1 MPSMGSF
8 SRLRHSLNNSRFQY
22 CLMIFIA
29 LAGAALFP
37 WLTGDVISTIP
48 VTLGVVAAALTDLDD
63 RLSGRLRNIFITL
76 LCFLIASVSI
86 EVLFPYPWLFAVGLL
101 ISSFCFTMLGAIGQR
116 YATMAFG
123 ALLIAIYTMLG
134 VTLYDTWYQQPL
146 LLLAGAVWYSLIALL
161 SHALRPVRP
170 VQENLANCYEL
181 LARYLDAKSAFF
193 DPDEADRYDELQIQ
207 VALSNGALVSSL
219 NQTKLSLL
227 SRLKGDRGQRST
239 RRLLRYYF
247 VAQDIHE
254 RASSAHNQY
263 HALAK
268 RFRHSDVL
276 FRFQRLLLL
285 QAKACRQLSKSIISG
300 DDYNHDFRFERA
312 FNLLNA
318 SLERHQPQ
326 QAEDKRLL
334 ASLSF
339 VLRNLQAIDWQL
351 AHIES
356 EQIIGLPQD
365 NTLADDGLHGF
376 RDIWTRIRN
385 QLTPGSALFRHA
397 VRMSLV
403 LCAGY
408 ACIVAFN
415 MERGYWIL
423 LTSLFVCQPN
433 YSATRLRLRQRVL
446 GTLAGIIAGL
456 PLLYLIPSQEGQLVL
471 IVILGVLFFAFRT
484 VQYGYATAFITMLVL
499 FCFNLM
505 GAGFDIAI
513 PRVTDTLIGC
523 GIAWLAVT
531 FVWPDWRYRRLPL
544 VIQRAID
551 SNTAY
556 LSEVIAQYQQ
566 GKDDSLSYRIARR
579 AAHNADAEL
588 ASVISNM
595 SSEPLRSRRI
605 LEEGFRLLC
614 LNHAMLGYISALGA
628 HRHKLPDN
636 AESRTLLKEV
646 SQHILHQL
654 QAVSAQLQACPAPE
668 HNNTQQFAQ
677 SLLEQDLQ
685 DSDSR
690 FVLQQLGLINRML
703 NELSSLTQK
712 IVCRYADGSAS

>member
-1 MPSMGSF
+1 MGSF

-37 WLTGDVISTIP
+37 WLTGEVLSTIP

-76 LCFLIASVSI
+76 LCFFIASVSI
-86 EVLFPYPWLFAVGLL
+86 EILFPYPWLFAIGLL

-116 YATMAFG
+116 YATISFG

-285 QAKACRQLSKSIISG
+285 QAKACRQLAKSIISG
-300 DDYNHDFRFERA
+300 DDYDHDFRFERA

-334 ASLSF
+334 ASLNF

-351 AHIES
+351 SHIES

-365 NTLADDGLHGF
+365 NTLADDGLHGI

-408 ACIVAFN
+408 ACIMAFN

-471 IVILGVLFFAFRT
+471 IVVLGVLFFAFRT

-551 SNTAY
+551 SNTSY

-712 IVCRYADGSAS
+712 IVCRYAEGSAS

>member
-1 MPSMGSF
+1 MGSF

-37 WLTGDVISTIP
+37 WLTGEVLSTIP

-76 LCFLIASVSI
+76 LCFFIASVSI
-86 EVLFPYPWLFAVGLL
+86 EILFPYPWLFAIGLL

-116 YATMAFG
+116 YATISFG

-170 VQENLANCYEL
+170 VQENLANSYEL

-193 DPDEADRYDELQIQ
+193 APDEADRYDELQIQ

-285 QAKACRQLSKSIISG
+285 QAKACRQLAKSIISG

-334 ASLSF
+334 ASLNF

-351 AHIES
+351 SHIES

-365 NTLADDGLHGF
+365 NTLADDGLHGI

-408 ACIVAFN
+408 ACIMAFN

-471 IVILGVLFFAFRT
+471 IVVLGVLFFAFRT

-551 SNTAY
+551 SNTSY

-712 IVCRYADGSAS
+712 IVCRYAEGSAS

>member
-1 MPSMGSF
+1 MGSF

-37 WLTGDVISTIP
+37 WLTGEVLSTIP

-76 LCFLIASVSI
+76 LCFFIASVSI
-86 EVLFPYPWLFAVGLL
+86 EILFPYPWLFAIGLL

-116 YATMAFG
+116 YATISFG

-285 QAKACRQLSKSIISG
+285 QAKACRQLAKSIISG

-334 ASLSF
+334 ASLNF

-351 AHIES
+351 SHIES

-365 NTLADDGLHGF
+365 NTLADDGLHGI

-385 QLTPGSALFRHA
+385 QLAPGSALFRHA

-408 ACIVAFN
+408 ACIMAFN

-471 IVILGVLFFAFRT
+471 IVVLGVLFFAFRT

-551 SNTAY
+551 SNTSY

-712 IVCRYADGSAS
+712 IVCRYAEGSAS

>member
-1 MPSMGSF
+1 MGSF

-76 LCFLIASVSI
+76 LCFFIASVSI
-86 EVLFPYPWLFAVGLL
+86 EILFPYPWLFAIGLL

-116 YATMAFG
+116 YATISFG

-285 QAKACRQLSKSIISG
+285 QAKACRQLAKSIISG

-334 ASLSF
+334 ASLNF

-351 AHIES
+351 SHIES

-365 NTLADDGLHGF
+365 NTLADDGLHGI

-408 ACIVAFN
+408 ACIMAFN

-471 IVILGVLFFAFRT
+471 IVVLGVLFFAFRT

-551 SNTAY
+551 SNTSY

-712 IVCRYADGSAS
+712 IVCRYAEGSAS

>member
-1 MPSMGSF
+1 MGSF

-37 WLTGDVISTIP
+37 WLTGEVLSTIP

-76 LCFLIASVSI
+76 LCFFIASVSI
-86 EVLFPYPWLFAVGLL
+86 EILFPYPWLFAIGLL

-116 YATMAFG
+116 YATISFG

-263 HALAK
+263 HTLAK

-285 QAKACRQLSKSIISG
+285 QAKACRQLAKSIISG
-300 DDYNHDFRFERA
+300 DDYNHDFRFDRA

-334 ASLSF
+334 ASLNF

-351 AHIES
+351 SHIES

-365 NTLADDGLHGF
+365 NTLADDGLHGI

-408 ACIVAFN
+408 ACIMAFN

-471 IVILGVLFFAFRT
+471 IVVLGVLFFAFRT

-551 SNTAY
+551 SNTSY

-712 IVCRYADGSAS
+712 IVCRYAEGSAS

>member
-1 MPSMGSF
+1 MGSF

-37 WLTGDVISTIP
+37 WLTGEVLSTIP

-76 LCFLIASVSI
+76 LCFFIASVSI
-86 EVLFPYPWLFAVGLL
+86 EILFPYPWLFAIGLL

-116 YATMAFG
+116 YATISFG

-285 QAKACRQLSKSIISG
+285 QAKACRQLAKSIISG
-300 DDYNHDFRFERA
+300 DDYNHDFRFERT

-334 ASLSF
+334 ASLNF

-351 AHIES
+351 SHIES

-365 NTLADDGLHGF
+365 NTLADDGLHGI

-408 ACIVAFN
+408 ACIMAFN

-471 IVILGVLFFAFRT
+471 IVVLGVLFFAFRT

-551 SNTAY
+551 SNTSY

-712 IVCRYADGSAS
+712 IVCRYTEGSAS

>member
-1 MPSMGSF
+1 MGSF

-37 WLTGDVISTIP
+37 WLTGEVLSTIP

-76 LCFLIASVSI
+76 LCFFIASVSI
-86 EVLFPYPWLFAVGLL
+86 EILFPYPWLFAIGLL

-116 YATMAFG
+116 YATISFG

-285 QAKACRQLSKSIISG
+285 QAKACRQLAKSIISG

-334 ASLSF
+334 ASLNF

-351 AHIES
+351 SHIES

-365 NTLADDGLHGF
+365 NTLADDGLHGI

-408 ACIVAFN
+408 ACIMAFN

-471 IVILGVLFFAFRT
+471 IVVLGVLFFAFRT

-551 SNTAY
+551 SNTSY
-556 LSEVIAQYQQ
+556 LNEVIAQYQQ

-712 IVCRYADGSAS
+712 IVCRYAEGSAS

>member
-1 MPSMGSF
+1 MGSF

-37 WLTGDVISTIP
+37 WLTGEVLSTIP

-76 LCFLIASVSI
+76 LCFFIASVSI
-86 EVLFPYPWLFAVGLL
+86 EILFPYPWLFAIGLL

-116 YATMAFG
+116 YATISFG

-285 QAKACRQLSKSIISG
+285 QAKACRQLAKSIISG

-334 ASLSF
+334 ASLNF

-351 AHIES
+351 SHIES

-365 NTLADDGLHGF
+365 NTLADDGLHGI

-408 ACIVAFN
+408 ACIMAFN

-471 IVILGVLFFAFRT
+471 IVVLGVLFFAFRT

-544 VIQRAID
+544 VIQHAID
-551 SNTAY
+551 SNTSY

-712 IVCRYADGSAS
+712 IVCRYAEGSAS

>member
-1 MPSMGSF
+1 MGSF

-37 WLTGDVISTIP
+37 WLTGEVLSTIP

-76 LCFLIASVSI
+76 LCFFIASVSI
-86 EVLFPYPWLFAVGLL
+86 EILFPYPWLFAIGLL

-116 YATMAFG
+116 YATISFG

-285 QAKACRQLSKSIISG
+285 QAKACRQLAKSIISG

-334 ASLSF
+334 ASLNF

-351 AHIES
+351 SHIES

-365 NTLADDGLHGF
+365 NTLADDGLHGI

-408 ACIVAFN
+408 ACIMAFN

-471 IVILGVLFFAFRT
+471 IVVLGVLFFAFRT

-531 FVWPDWRYRRLPL
+531 FVLPDWRYRRLPL

-551 SNTAY
+551 SNTSY

-712 IVCRYADGSAS
+712 IVCRYAEGSAS

>member
-1 MPSMGSF
+1 MGSF

-37 WLTGDVISTIP
+37 WLTGEVLSTIP

-76 LCFLIASVSI
+76 LCFFIASVSI
-86 EVLFPYPWLFAVGLL
+86 EILFPYPWLFAIGLL

-116 YATMAFG
+116 YATISFG

-181 LARYLDAKSAFF
+181 LAHYLDAKSAFF

-285 QAKACRQLSKSIISG
+285 QAKACRQLAKSIISG

-334 ASLSF
+334 ASLNF

-351 AHIES
+351 SHIES

-365 NTLADDGLHGF
+365 NTLADDGLHGI

-408 ACIVAFN
+408 ACIMAFN

-471 IVILGVLFFAFRT
+471 IVVLGVLFFAFRT

-551 SNTAY
+551 SNTSY

-712 IVCRYADGSAS
+712 IVCRYAEGSAS

>member
-1 MPSMGSF
+1 MGSF

-37 WLTGDVISTIP
+37 WLTGEVLSTIP

-76 LCFLIASVSI
+76 LCFFIASVSI
-86 EVLFPYPWLFAVGLL
+86 EILFPYPWLFAIGLL

-116 YATMAFG
+116 YATISFG

-285 QAKACRQLSKSIISG
+285 QAKACRQLAKSIISG

-334 ASLSF
+334 ASLNF

-351 AHIES
+351 SHIES

-365 NTLADDGLHGF
+365 NTLADDGLHGI

-408 ACIVAFN
+408 ACIMAFN

-471 IVILGVLFFAFRT
+471 IVVLGVLFFAFRT

-551 SNTAY
+551 SNTSY

-636 AESRTLLKEV
+636 AES
-646 SQHILHQL
+646 
-654 QAVSAQLQACPAPE
+654 
-668 HNNTQQFAQ
+668 
-677 SLLEQDLQ
+677 
-685 DSDSR
+685 
-690 FVLQQLGLINRML
+690 
-703 NELSSLTQK
+703 
-712 IVCRYADGSAS
+712 

>member
-1 MPSMGSF
+1 MGSF

-22 CLMIFIA
+22 CLMILIA

-37 WLTGDVISTIP
+37 WLTGEVLSTIP

-76 LCFLIASVSI
+76 LCFFIASVSI
-86 EVLFPYPWLFAVGLL
+86 EILFPYPWLFAIGLL

-116 YATMAFG
+116 YATISFG

-285 QAKACRQLSKSIISG
+285 QAKACRQLAKSIISG

-334 ASLSF
+334 ASLNF

-351 AHIES
+351 SHIES

-365 NTLADDGLHGF
+365 NTLADDGLHGI

-408 ACIVAFN
+408 ACIMAFN

-471 IVILGVLFFAFRT
+471 IVVLGVLFFAFRT

-551 SNTAY
+551 SNTSY

-712 IVCRYADGSAS
+712 IVCRYAEGSAS

>member
-1 MPSMGSF
+1 MGSF

-37 WLTGDVISTIP
+37 WLTGEVLSTIP

-76 LCFLIASVSI
+76 LCFFIASVSI
-86 EVLFPYPWLFAVGLL
+86 EILFPYPWLFAMGLL

-116 YATMAFG
+116 YATISFG

-285 QAKACRQLSKSIISG
+285 QAKACRQLAKSIISG

-334 ASLSF
+334 ASLNF

-351 AHIES
+351 SHIES

-365 NTLADDGLHGF
+365 NTLADDGLHGI

-408 ACIVAFN
+408 ACIMAFN

-471 IVILGVLFFAFRT
+471 IVVLGVLFFAFRT

-551 SNTAY
+551 SNTSY

-712 IVCRYADGSAS
+712 IVCRYAEGSAS

>member
-1 MPSMGSF
+1 MV
-8 SRLRHSLNNSRFQY
+8 LNV
-22 CLMIFIA
+22 LLAAIA
-29 LAGAALFP
+29 VNR
-37 WLTGDVISTIP
+37 D
-48 VTLGVVAAALTDLDD
+48 
-63 RLSGRLRNIFITL
+63 
-76 LCFLIASVSI
+76 LCFFIASVSI
-86 EVLFPYPWLFAVGLL
+86 EILFPYPWLFAIGLL

-116 YATMAFG
+116 YATISFG

-285 QAKACRQLSKSIISG
+285 QAKACRQLAKSIISG

-334 ASLSF
+334 ASLNF

-351 AHIES
+351 SHIES

-365 NTLADDGLHGF
+365 NTLADDGLHGI

-408 ACIVAFN
+408 ACIMAFN

-471 IVILGVLFFAFRT
+471 IVVLGVLFFAFRT

-551 SNTAY
+551 SNTSY

-668 HNNTQQFAQ
+668 HNNTQQFTQ

-712 IVCRYADGSAS
+712 IVCRYAEGSAS

>member
-1 MPSMGSF
+1 
-8 SRLRHSLNNSRFQY
+8 
-22 CLMIFIA
+22 MIFIA

-37 WLTGDVISTIP
+37 WLTGEVLSTIP

-76 LCFLIASVSI
+76 LCFFIASVSI
-86 EVLFPYPWLFAVGLL
+86 EILFPYPWLFAIGLL

-116 YATMAFG
+116 YATISFG

-285 QAKACRQLSKSIISG
+285 QAKACRQLAKSIISG

-334 ASLSF
+334 ASLNF

-351 AHIES
+351 SHIES

-365 NTLADDGLHGF
+365 NTLADDGLHGI

-408 ACIVAFN
+408 ACIMAFN

-471 IVILGVLFFAFRT
+471 IVVLGVLFFAFRT

-551 SNTAY
+551 SNTSY

-712 IVCRYADGSAS
+712 IVCRYAEGSAS

>member
-1 MPSMGSF
+1 MGSF

-37 WLTGDVISTIP
+37 WLTGEVLSTIP

-76 LCFLIASVSI
+76 LCFFIASVSI
-86 EVLFPYPWLFAVGLL
+86 EILFPYPWLFAIGLL

-116 YATMAFG
+116 YATISFG

-285 QAKACRQLSKSIISG
+285 QAKACRQLAKSIISG

-334 ASLSF
+334 ASLNF

-351 AHIES
+351 SHIES

-365 NTLADDGLHGF
+365 NTLADDGLHGI

-408 ACIVAFN
+408 ACIMAFN

-471 IVILGVLFFAFRT
+471 IVVLGVLFFAFRT

-551 SNTAY
+551 SNTSY

-712 IVCRYADGSAS
+712 IVCRYAEGSAS

>member
-1 MPSMGSF
+1 MGSF

-37 WLTGDVISTIP
+37 WLTGEVLSTIP

-76 LCFLIASVSI
+76 LCFFIASVSI
-86 EVLFPYPWLFAVGLL
+86 EILFPYPGLFAIGLL

-116 YATMAFG
+116 YATISFG

-285 QAKACRQLSKSIISG
+285 QAKACRQLAKSIISG

-334 ASLSF
+334 ASLNF

-351 AHIES
+351 SHIES

-365 NTLADDGLHGF
+365 NTLADDGLHGI

-408 ACIVAFN
+408 ACIMAFN

-471 IVILGVLFFAFRT
+471 IVVLGVLFFAFRT

-551 SNTAY
+551 SNTSY

-712 IVCRYADGSAS
+712 IVCRYAEGSAS

>member
-1 MPSMGSF
+1 MGSF

-37 WLTGDVISTIP
+37 WLTGEVLSTIP

-76 LCFLIASVSI
+76 LCFFIASVSI
-86 EVLFPYPWLFAVGLL
+86 EILFPYPWLFAIGLL

-116 YATMAFG
+116 YATISFG

-285 QAKACRQLSKSIISG
+285 QAKACRQLAKSIISG

-334 ASLSF
+334 ASLNF

-351 AHIES
+351 SHIES

-365 NTLADDGLHGF
+365 NTLADDGLHGI

-385 QLTPGSALFRHA
+385 QLTPSSALFRHA

-408 ACIVAFN
+408 ACIMAFN

-471 IVILGVLFFAFRT
+471 IVVLGVLFFAFRT

-551 SNTAY
+551 SNTSY

-712 IVCRYADGSAS
+712 IVCRYAEGSAS

>member
-1 MPSMGSF
+1 
-8 SRLRHSLNNSRFQY
+8 
-22 CLMIFIA
+22 
-29 LAGAALFP
+29 
-37 WLTGDVISTIP
+37 
-48 VTLGVVAAALTDLDD
+48 
-63 RLSGRLRNIFITL
+63 
-76 LCFLIASVSI
+76 
-86 EVLFPYPWLFAVGLL
+86 
-101 ISSFCFTMLGAIGQR
+101 
-116 YATMAFG
+116 
-123 ALLIAIYTMLG
+123 
-134 VTLYDTWYQQPL
+134 
-146 LLLAGAVWYSLIALL
+146 
-161 SHALRPVRP
+161 
-170 VQENLANCYEL
+170 
-181 LARYLDAKSAFF
+181 
-193 DPDEADRYDELQIQ
+193 
-207 VALSNGALVSSL
+207 
-219 NQTKLSLL
+219 
-227 SRLKGDRGQRST
+227 
-239 RRLLRYYF
+239 
-247 VAQDIHE
+247 
-254 RASSAHNQY
+254 
-263 HALAK
+263 
-268 RFRHSDVL
+268 
-276 FRFQRLLLL
+276 
-285 QAKACRQLSKSIISG
+285 
-300 DDYNHDFRFERA
+300 
-312 FNLLNA
+312 LLNA

-334 ASLSF
+334 ASLNF

-351 AHIES
+351 SHIES

-365 NTLADDGLHGF
+365 NTLADDGLHGI

-408 ACIVAFN
+408 ACIMAFN

-471 IVILGVLFFAFRT
+471 IVVLGVLFFAFRT

-551 SNTAY
+551 SNTSY

-712 IVCRYADGSAS
+712 IVCRYAEGSAS

>member
-1 MPSMGSF
+1 MGSF

-29 LAGAALFP
+29 LAGAPLFP
-37 WLTGDVISTIP
+37 WLTGEVLSTIP

-76 LCFLIASVSI
+76 LCFFIASVSI
-86 EVLFPYPWLFAVGLL
+86 EILFPYPWLFAIGLL

-116 YATMAFG
+116 YATISFG

-181 LARYLDAKSAFF
+181 LARYLDAKSVFF

-285 QAKACRQLSKSIISG
+285 QAKACRQLAKSIISG

-334 ASLSF
+334 ASLNF

-351 AHIES
+351 SHIES

-365 NTLADDGLHGF
+365 NTLADDGLHGI

-408 ACIVAFN
+408 ACIMAFN

-471 IVILGVLFFAFRT
+471 IVVLGVLFFAFRT

-551 SNTAY
+551 SNTSY

-595 SSEPLRSRRI
+595 SSEPLRSRRV

-712 IVCRYADGSAS
+712 IVCRYAEGSAS

>member
-1 MPSMGSF
+1 MGSF

-37 WLTGDVISTIP
+37 WLTGEVLSTIP

-76 LCFLIASVSI
+76 LCFFIASVSI
-86 EVLFPYPWLFAVGLL
+86 EILFPYPWLFAIGLL

-116 YATMAFG
+116 YATISFG

-285 QAKACRQLSKSIISG
+285 QAKACRQLAKSIISG
-300 DDYNHDFRFERA
+300 DDYNHDFRFDRA

-334 ASLSF
+334 ASLNF

-351 AHIES
+351 SHIES

-365 NTLADDGLHGF
+365 NTLADDGLHGI

-408 ACIVAFN
+408 ACIMAFN

-471 IVILGVLFFAFRT
+471 IVVLGVLFFAFRT

-551 SNTAY
+551 SNTSY

-712 IVCRYADGSAS
+712 IVCRYAEGSAS

>member
-1 MPSMGSF
+1 MGSF

-37 WLTGDVISTIP
+37 WLTGEVLSTIP

-76 LCFLIASVSI
+76 LCFFIASVSI
-86 EVLFPYPWLFAVGLL
+86 EILFPYPWLFAIGLL

-116 YATMAFG
+116 YATISFG

-285 QAKACRQLSKSIISG
+285 QAKACRQLAKSIISG

-334 ASLSF
+334 ASLNF

-351 AHIES
+351 SHIES

-365 NTLADDGLHGF
+365 NTLADDGLLGI

-408 ACIVAFN
+408 ACIMAFN

-471 IVILGVLFFAFRT
+471 IVVLGVLFFAFRT

-551 SNTAY
+551 SNTSY

-712 IVCRYADGSAS
+712 IVCRYAEGSAS

>member
-1 MPSMGSF
+1 MGSF

-37 WLTGDVISTIP
+37 WLTGEVLSTIP

-76 LCFLIASVSI
+76 LCFFIASVSI
-86 EVLFPYPWLFAVGLL
+86 EILFPYPWLFAIGLL

-116 YATMAFG
+116 YATISFG

-285 QAKACRQLSKSIISG
+285 QAKACRQLAKSIISG

-334 ASLSF
+334 ASLNF

-351 AHIES
+351 SHIES

-365 NTLADDGLHGF
+365 NTLADDGLHGI

-385 QLTPGSALFRHA
+385 QLTPGSTLFRHA

-408 ACIVAFN
+408 ACIMAFN

-471 IVILGVLFFAFRT
+471 IVVLGVLFFAFRT

-551 SNTAY
+551 SNTSY

-712 IVCRYADGSAS
+712 IVCRYAEGSAS

>member
-1 MPSMGSF
+1 MGSF

-37 WLTGDVISTIP
+37 WLTGEVLSTIP

-76 LCFLIASVSI
+76 LCFFIASVSI
-86 EVLFPYPWLFAVGLL
+86 EILFPYPWLFAIGLL

-116 YATMAFG
+116 YATISFG

-285 QAKACRQLSKSIISG
+285 QAKACRQLAKSIISG

-334 ASLSF
+334 ASLNF

-351 AHIES
+351 SHIES

-365 NTLADDGLHGF
+365 NTLADDGLHGI

-408 ACIVAFN
+408 ACIMAFN

-471 IVILGVLFFAFRT
+471 IVVIGVLFFAFRT

-551 SNTAY
+551 SNTSY

-712 IVCRYADGSAS
+712 IVCRYAEGGAS

>member
-1 MPSMGSF
+1 
-8 SRLRHSLNNSRFQY
+8 
-22 CLMIFIA
+22 
-29 LAGAALFP
+29 AALFP
-37 WLTGDVISTIP
+37 WLTGEVLSTIP

-76 LCFLIASVSI
+76 LCFFIASVSI
-86 EVLFPYPWLFAVGLL
+86 EILFPYPWLFAIGLL

-116 YATMAFG
+116 YATISFG

-285 QAKACRQLSKSIISG
+285 QAKACRQLAKSIISG
-300 DDYNHDFRFERA
+300 DEYNHDFRFERA

-334 ASLSF
+334 ASLNF

-351 AHIES
+351 SHIES

-365 NTLADDGLHGF
+365 NTLADDGLHGI

-408 ACIVAFN
+408 ACIMAFN

-471 IVILGVLFFAFRT
+471 IVVLGVLFFAFRT

-551 SNTAY
+551 SNTSY

-712 IVCRYADGSAS
+712 IVCRYAEGSAS